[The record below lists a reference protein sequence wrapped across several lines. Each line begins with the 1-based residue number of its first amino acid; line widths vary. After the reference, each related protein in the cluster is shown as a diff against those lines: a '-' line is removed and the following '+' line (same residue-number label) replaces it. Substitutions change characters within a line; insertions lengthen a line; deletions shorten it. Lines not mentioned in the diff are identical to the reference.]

1 MKLRIGV
8 IGLSHL
14 GTCYSI
20 ALALKGANVLAFD
33 FDAKI
38 RNERCLGYFDPAEP
52 DIMQFLQ
59 KPISNFRIANNIHEL
74 EECNLLI
81 YAKDTNFDL
90 EKDLTLNLISNDIKF
105 ISTNINNNAPL
116 VIMSQVSPGFTRQF
130 QNLKR
135 DIVYQVETLI
145 FGNGLDRALRP
156 ERIIFGKVN
165 EEKDLPE
172 VVQKFAEL
180 FNCTILEMSY
190 ESAELSK
197 IAINILLSANI
208 TASNSLAEL
217 ANYCGG
223 NWRHIEQALRLDHRI
238 GEFAYVSPGLGLGGT
253 NLQRDINFASL
264 FAEKMGINSIFFKS
278 LTNHSLHMQNWIV
291 REINKIL
298 QNKEKL
304 DTITILGLAYKPGT
318 QSTHGSAGYQ
328 LLKIFDSNVK
338 IFVHDPVVRLPID
351 EAFKNVSQI
360 DDPLMSLSDS
370 DVIVV
375 ATNWPEYE
383 LLIEEFLKLGKIVKI
398 LDPHRMIRATPSIL
412 DKCKLIQLGIYGK

>member
-14 GTCYSI
+14 GTCHSI
-20 ALALKGANVLAFD
+20 ALALKGVKVLAFD
-33 FDAKI
+33 FDARI
-38 RNERCLGYFDPAEP
+38 RNQRCLGYFDPAEP
-52 DIMQFLQ
+52 GIMQFLQ
-59 KPISNFRIANNIHEL
+59 KPNSNFRIASNIHEL
-74 EECNLLI
+74 EECNLLV
-81 YAKDTNFDL
+81 YAKDANFDL
-90 EKDLTLNLISNDIKF
+90 EKDLALDLISGEIKL
-105 ISTNINNNAPL
+105 ISTTINNKAPL
-116 VIMSQVSPGFTRQF
+116 ILMSQVSPGFTRQF
-130 QNLKR
+130 EDLKR
-135 DIVYQVETLI
+135 DIIYQVETLI
-145 FGNGLDRALRP
+145 FGNGLERALRP

-172 VVQKFAEL
+172 VIQEFAEL

-197 IAINILLSANI
+197 IAINIILSANI

-223 NWRHIEQALRLDHRI
+223 NWRHIEKALRLDHRI
-238 GEFAYVSPGLGLGGT
+238 GESAYISPGLGLGGT

-264 FAEKMGINSIFFKS
+264 FAEKVGINSIFFKS
-278 LTNHSLHMQNWIV
+278 LTNHSLHMQYWIV

-298 QNKEKL
+298 QNEEKF

-318 QSTHGSAGYQ
+318 QSTQGSAGYQ

-351 EAFKNVSQI
+351 EAFKNVYQI
-360 DDPLMSLSDS
+360 DDLIKSLSVS
-370 DVIVV
+370 DVIVI
-375 ATNWPEYE
+375 ATNWPEYQHI
-383 LLIEEFLKLGKIVKI
+383 IEDFLKLGKIVKI
-398 LDPHRMIRATPSIL
+398 IDPHRMIRVTPSIL